1 MFNVVIGVI
10 GQTLLVVIPL
20 YIILH
25 ENIPLIISI
34 AMLIVCLIILKKNW
48 WDKMKNE
55 PNINEK

>member
-25 ENIPLIISI
+25 EHIS
-34 AMLIVCLIILKKNW
+34 MLVSLVLLAVCVVILKKNW
-48 WDKMKNE
+48 WDKMNE
-55 PNINEK
+55 EPDYNS